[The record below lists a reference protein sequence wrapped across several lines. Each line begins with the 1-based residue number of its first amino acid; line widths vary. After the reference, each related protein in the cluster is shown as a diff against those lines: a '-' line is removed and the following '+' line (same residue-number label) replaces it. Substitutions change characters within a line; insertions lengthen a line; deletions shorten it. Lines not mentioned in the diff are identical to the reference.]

1 MIETRTA
8 SEASK
13 PLPRDLRIGTT
24 APASQCVARAEKNSI
39 ELMIRIETLQGTLAR
54 RGFVDAVAAERVI
67 DHWADEYASL
77 LDLLASSADPDLA
90 LMGLDRLSER
100 VPDLLA
106 RLTAAPVL
114 ARQLVMVLGGSNK
127 LSHHLIAHPEHL
139 ELLDAPLVKV
149 PADSLRRELL
159 GATGADPDSPT
170 PIATD
175 PTGNDLRVAYR
186 GALLR
191 IAARDLCS
199 PEPIEVFDDIA
210 DELSDLADATLEA
223 ALSIARLKLGEN
235 ALQTRLAVIG
245 LGKCGAHE
253 LNYVS
258 DVDVLFVAE
267 PVTDSEG
274 TPLVSNDQAVQ
285 ITTRMAAEMSRV
297 CSAHTSAGTI
307 WEVDAALRP
316 EGKAG
321 QLVRTLSS
329 HRIYYEK
336 WAKTWEFQAMLKAR
350 PAAGDLQLGQAFV
363 DLVSP
368 MVWRAAERENFV
380 ADTQAMRKRVVAHIP
395 TRDHGRE
402 LKLGEGGLR
411 DVEFSVQLLQLV
423 HGRVDERLRSRATLP
438 ALRSLIDNGY
448 VGREDG
454 KGLALAYRFLRTLEH
469 RIQLFNL
476 RRTHLLPNNDHDLRR
491 LGRSLGYR
499 EPVKELL
506 GTWRHTSQRVRRLH
520 ERLFYSPLLD
530 AVAKIPSTEL
540 RLTTDAAL
548 DRLRALGYADPT
560 AALRHIAALSQGVT
574 RQAEIQRQLLPAMLG
589 WFAQAPNPD
598 HGLLAF
604 RQVSEALGSTPWY
617 LRALRDEGAMAER
630 LARILASS
638 RYAVELLKRAPQ
650 TVQMLADDQELR
662 PRSLAELKAEMRAA
676 ASRQSNSVAAVEA
689 IRAIRRQE
697 LFRVA
702 AGDLIGENDVLSV
715 GAALSDLASAT
726 VDATLDV
733 AREASGSEPGPRIAV
748 IAMGR
753 WGGREMSYA
762 SDADAMFVMED
773 SADPESDPTKVAA
786 AVIAEMRKLLTRPA
800 ADPPL
805 NIDADLR
812 PEGKGGALIRSLS
825 AYRNYYTRWSSTW
838 ELQAL
843 VRADALAGDEELGK
857 ALMAEIDGR
866 RWPEGGLTPAQLT
879 EIRKLKARVE
889 AERLPRGANP
899 AKHTK
904 LGPGGIADVE
914 WTVQLLQL
922 QHAHRLPA
930 LRSSQ
935 TIVALRAARDA
946 EILDPMDA
954 GHLEA
959 AWTLASRIRN
969 QIMLM
974 RGRGSD
980 SLPGDNRELASLA
993 ELLGYGP
1000 GESSHLLADYRRV
1013 TRRARSVVDRVF
1025 WGS

>member
-1 MIETRTA
+1 
-8 SEASK
+8 
-13 PLPRDLRIGTT
+13 
-24 APASQCVARAEKNSI
+24 
-39 ELMIRIETLQGTLAR
+39 MIRIETMQGTLAR
-54 RGFVDAVAAERVI
+54 RGFVDAVAAGRVI
-67 DHWADEYASL
+67 DHWADEYEPL
-77 LDLLASSADPDLA
+77 LDVLAKSADPDLA
-90 LMGLDRLSER
+90 LAGIDRLCER

-114 ARQLVMVLGGSNK
+114 ARQLIMVLGGSSQ
-127 LSHHLIAHPEHL
+127 LSQHLIAHPEHL
-139 ELLDAPLVKV
+139 ELLETELVKV
-149 PADSLRRELL
+149 SAASLRRELL
-159 GATGADPDSPT
+159 EATGADPESPT

-175 PTGNDLRVAYR
+175 PTGDQLRIAYR
-186 GALLR
+186 GVLLR
-191 IAARDLCS
+191 IAARDLGA
-199 PEPIEVFDDIA
+199 PEPIETVVDIA

-235 ALQTRLAVIG
+235 ALKTRLAVVA
-245 LGKCGAHE
+245 LGKCGAQE

-267 PVTDSEG
+267 PVEDDG

-285 ITTRMAAEMSRV
+285 IATRIAAEMTRI

-350 PAAGDLQLGQAFV
+350 PAAGDLELGQAFV
-363 DLVSP
+363 DLVTP

-395 TRDHGRE
+395 ARDQGRE

-438 ALRSLIDNGY
+438 ALKALIDNGY

-454 KGLALAYRFLRTLEH
+454 KRFALAYRFLRTLEH

-491 LGRSLGYR
+491 LGRSFGYKD
-499 EPVKELL
+499 PVKELL
-506 GTWRHTSQRVRRLH
+506 STWRHTAQRVRRLH

-530 AVAKIPSTEL
+530 TVAKIPSTEL

-548 DRLRALGYADPT
+548 DRLRALGYADPK

-604 RQVSEALGSTPWY
+604 RQVSEALGTTPWY
-617 LRALRDEGAMAER
+617 LRALRDEGTMAER

-662 PRSLAELKAEMRAA
+662 PRSLAELKAEMHAA
-676 ASRQSNSVAAVEA
+676 AGRQSSSVAAVEA
-689 IRAIRRQE
+689 IRAIRRRE
-697 LFRVA
+697 LFRVS
-702 AGDLIGENDVLSV
+702 AGDLLGNNDVLSV
-715 GAALSDLASAT
+715 GAALTDLASAT
-726 VDATLDV
+726 IDAALAV
-733 AREASGSEPGPRIAV
+733 ASEASESGPMPRIAV

-773 SADPESDPTKVAA
+773 SADQDSDPTKVAA
-786 AVIAEMRKLLTRPA
+786 AVVTELRTLLTRPA

-805 NIDADLR
+805 SIDTDLR

-825 AYRNYYTRWSSTW
+825 AYRNYYSRWSSTW

-857 ALMAEIDGR
+857 ALMAEIDAH
-866 RWPEGGLTPAQLT
+866 RWPEGGLNTAQLT

-922 QHAHRLPA
+922 QHAYEMPA
-930 LRSSQ
+930 LRSSR

-946 EILDPMDA
+946 GIIDAMDA

-959 AWTLASRIRN
+959 AWMLASRIRN

-980 SLPGDNRELASLA
+980 SLPSDNRELASLA

-1013 TRRARSVVDRVF
+1013 TRRARAVVERVF
-1025 WGS
+1025 WGSS

>member
-1 MIETRTA
+1 
-8 SEASK
+8 
-13 PLPRDLRIGTT
+13 
-24 APASQCVARAEKNSI
+24 
-39 ELMIRIETLQGTLAR
+39 MIRIETMQGTLAR
-54 RGFVDAVAAERVI
+54 RGFLDAVAAERI
-67 DHWADEYASL
+67 IGLWADEYEPL
-77 LDLLASSADPDLA
+77 LDLVAKSADPDLA
-90 LMGLDRLSER
+90 LASLDRLCEP

-114 ARQLVMVLGGSNK
+114 ARQLIMVLGGSSK
-127 LSHHLIAHPEHL
+127 LSHHLIAHSEHL
-139 ELLDAPLVKV
+139 ELLESELVKV
-149 PADSLRRELL
+149 PAASLRRELL
-159 GATGADPDSPT
+159 EATGADPESPL

-175 PTGNDLRVAYR
+175 STGDQLRIAYR

-191 IAARDLCS
+191 IAARDLCA
-199 PEPIEVFDDIA
+199 PEPIEALVDIA

-235 ALQTRLAVIG
+235 ALKTRLAVVG
-245 LGKCGAHE
+245 LGKCGAQE

-267 PVTDSEG
+267 PVMNSDG

-285 ITTRMAAEMSRV
+285 VATRMAAEMTRI

-350 PAAGDLQLGQAFV
+350 PSAGDLELGQAFV
-363 DLVSP
+363 DLVGP

-395 TRDHGRE
+395 TRDQGRE

-438 ALRSLIDNGY
+438 ALKSLIENGY

-454 KGLALAYRFLRTLEH
+454 KRFALAYRFLRTLEH

-491 LGRSLGYR
+491 LGRSFGYKD
-499 EPVKELL
+499 PVKELL
-506 GTWRHTSQRVRRLH
+506 STWRHTAQRVRRLH

-530 AVAKIPSTEL
+530 TVAKIPSTEL

-604 RQVSEALGSTPWY
+604 RQVSEALGTTPWY
-617 LRALRDEGAMAER
+617 LRALRDEGTMAER

-662 PRSLAELKAEMRAA
+662 PRSLAELKAEMHAA
-676 ASRQSNSVAAVEA
+676 AGRQSNSVAAVEA
-689 IRAIRRQE
+689 IRAIRRRE

-702 AGDLIGENDVLSV
+702 AGDLLGDNDVLSV
-715 GAALSDLASAT
+715 GAALTDLASAT
-726 VDATLDV
+726 IDATLAV
-733 AREASGSEPGPRIAV
+733 AQEAARGPVPRIAV

-753 WGGREMSYA
+753 WGGRELSYA

-773 SADPESDPTKVAA
+773 ATDGASDPTKVATA
-786 AVIAEMRKLLTRPA
+786 LINEMRTLLTRPS
-800 ADPPL
+800 ADPAL
-805 NIDADLR
+805 SIDADLR
-812 PEGKGGALIRSLS
+812 PEGKGGALIRSLT
-825 AYRNYYTRWSSTW
+825 AYRNYYSRWSSTW
-838 ELQAL
+838 ELQAM

-857 ALMAEIDGR
+857 ALMAEIDSH
-866 RWPEGGLTPAQLT
+866 RWPEDGLSASQLV

-922 QHAHRLPA
+922 QHAHELPA

-946 EILDPMDA
+946 GIIDAMDA

-959 AWTLASRIRN
+959 AWMLASRIRN

-980 SLPGDNRELASLA
+980 SLPSDNRELASLA

-1000 GESSHLLADYRRV
+1000 AESSHLLADYRRV
-1013 TRRARSVVDRVF
+1013 TRRARAVVERIF

>member
-1 MIETRTA
+1 
-8 SEASK
+8 
-13 PLPRDLRIGTT
+13 
-24 APASQCVARAEKNSI
+24 
-39 ELMIRIETLQGTLAR
+39 MIRIETMQGTLAR
-54 RGFVDAVAAERVI
+54 RGFVDAVAAERI
-67 DHWADEYASL
+67 IGFWADEYEPL
-77 LDLLASSADPDLA
+77 LDLLAKSADPDLA
-90 LMGLDRLSER
+90 LASLDRLCESL
-100 VPDLLA
+100 PDLLA
-106 RLTAAPVL
+106 RLKAAPVL
-114 ARQLVMVLGGSNK
+114 ARQLIMVLGGSSK

-139 ELLDAPLVKV
+139 ELLESELVKV
-149 PADSLRRELL
+149 SAASLRRELL
-159 GATGADPDSPT
+159 EATGADPDSPL

-175 PTGNDLRVAYR
+175 PTGDQLRIAYR

-191 IAARDLCS
+191 IAARDLCA
-199 PEPIEVFDDIA
+199 PEPIEAVVDIA

-235 ALQTRLAVIG
+235 ALKTRLAVVG
-245 LGKCGAHE
+245 LGKCGAQE

-267 PVTDSEG
+267 PVVDSDG

-285 ITTRMAAEMSRV
+285 IATRMAAEMTRI

-350 PAAGDLQLGQAFV
+350 PSAGDLELGQAFV
-363 DLVSP
+363 DLVAP

-395 TRDHGRE
+395 TRDQGRE

-438 ALRSLIDNGY
+438 ALKSLIENGY

-454 KGLALAYRFLRTLEH
+454 KRFALAYRFLRTLEH
-469 RIQLFNL
+469 RIQLFML
-476 RRTHLLPNNDHDLRR
+476 RRTHLLPNNNHDLRR
-491 LGRSLGYR
+491 LGRSFGYKD
-499 EPVKELL
+499 PVNELL
-506 GTWRHTSQRVRRLH
+506 STWRHTAQRVRRLH

-548 DRLRALGYADPT
+548 DRLRGLGYADPT

-574 RQAEIQRQLLPAMLG
+574 RQAAIQRQLLPAMLG

-604 RQVSEALGSTPWY
+604 RQVSEALGTTPWY
-617 LRALRDEGAMAER
+617 LRALRDEGTMAER

-662 PRSLAELKAEMRAA
+662 PRSLAELKAEMHAA
-676 ASRQSNSVAAVEA
+676 AGRQSNSVAAVEA
-689 IRAIRRQE
+689 IRAIRRRE

-702 AGDLIGENDVLSV
+702 AGDLLGDNDVLSV
-715 GAALSDLASAT
+715 GAALTDLASAT
-726 VDATLDV
+726 IDATLAV
-733 AREASGSEPGPRIAV
+733 AEEASRGPVPRIAV

-753 WGGREMSYA
+753 WGGRELSYA

-773 SADPESDPTKVAA
+773 ATGGASDPTKVAT
-786 AVIAEMRKLLTRPA
+786 AVINEMRTLLTRPS
-800 ADPPL
+800 ADPAL
-805 NIDADLR
+805 SIDADLR
-812 PEGKGGALIRSLS
+812 PEGKGGALIRSLT
-825 AYRNYYTRWSSTW
+825 AYRNYYSRWSSTW
-838 ELQAL
+838 ELQAM

-857 ALMAEIDGR
+857 ALMAEIDGH
-866 RWPEGGLTPAQLT
+866 RWPEGGLSASQLT

-922 QHAHRLPA
+922 QHAHELPA

-946 EILDPMDA
+946 GIIDAMDA

-959 AWTLASRIRN
+959 AWMLASRIRN

-980 SLPGDNRELASLA
+980 SLPSDNRELASLA

-1000 GESSHLLADYRRV
+1000 AESSHLLADYRRV
-1013 TRRARSVVDRVF
+1013 TRRARAVVERVF

>member
-1 MIETRTA
+1 
-8 SEASK
+8 
-13 PLPRDLRIGTT
+13 
-24 APASQCVARAEKNSI
+24 
-39 ELMIRIETLQGTLAR
+39 MIRIETTQGTLAR
-54 RGFVDAVAAERVI
+54 RGFVDAEAAERLI
-67 DHWADEYASL
+67 DHWDTEYAPL
-77 LDLLASSADPDLA
+77 LDLLAQSADPDHA
-90 LMGLDRLSER
+90 LVSLDRLCDR
-100 VPDLLA
+100 VPGLLS
-106 RLTAAPVL
+106 RLAATPVL
-114 ARQLVMVLGGSNK
+114 ARQLIMVVGASNK
-127 LSHHLIAHPEHL
+127 LTHHLIAHPEHIDL
-139 ELLDAPLVKV
+139 LENELLNV
-149 PADSLRRELL
+149 PGSTLRRELL
-159 GATGADPDSPT
+159 QATGADPESPT

-175 PTGNDLRVAYR
+175 ATGNQLRVAYR

-191 IAARDLCS
+191 IAARDLCA
-199 PEPIEVFDDIA
+199 PEPLEAVVDIA

-223 ALSIARLKLGEN
+223 ALSISRLKLGEN
-235 ALQTRLAVIG
+235 ALKTRLAVVG
-245 LGKCGAHE
+245 LGKCGAQE

-258 DVDVLFVAE
+258 DVDVLFIAE
-267 PVTDSEG
+267 PVLDSDG

-285 ITTRMAAEMSRV
+285 VATRMAAEMTRI

-307 WEVDAALRP
+307 WEVDVALRP

-321 QLVRTLSS
+321 QLVRTLAS
-329 HRIYYEK
+329 HRIYYQK

-350 PAAGDLQLGQAFV
+350 PAAGDLELGQAFV
-363 DLVSP
+363 DLVTP

-395 TRDHGRE
+395 ARDQGRE

-423 HGRVDERLRSRATLP
+423 HGRADERLRSRATLP
-438 ALRSLIDNGY
+438 ALKALIDNGY
-448 VGREDG
+448 VGRDDG
-454 KGLALAYRFLRTLEH
+454 KGFALAYRFLRTLEH
-469 RIQLFNL
+469 RIQLYNL

-491 LGRSLGYR
+491 LGRSLGYKD
-499 EPVKELL
+499 PVKELL
-506 GTWRHTSQRVRRLH
+506 STWRHITQRVRRLH

-530 AVAKIPSTEL
+530 TVAKIPSKEL

-548 DRLRALGYADPT
+548 DRLKALGYADPT

-589 WFAQAPNPD
+589 WFADAPNPD

-604 RQVSEALGSTPWY
+604 RQVSEALGTTPWY

-650 TVQMLADDQELR
+650 TVQMLADDQQLR
-662 PRSLAELKAEMRAA
+662 PRSLAELKAEMHAA
-676 ASRQSNSVAAVEA
+676 ASRQSTSVGAVEA
-689 IRAIRRQE
+689 IRAIRRHE

-702 AGDLIGENDVLSV
+702 AGDLLGECDVVGV
-715 GAALSDLASAT
+715 GAALTDLASAT
-726 VDATLDV
+726 IDATLQV
-733 AREASGSEPGPRIAV
+733 AGQTSNEPVPRIAV

-773 SADPESDPTKVAA
+773 ATGTDRDPTKVAT
-786 AVIAEMRKLLTRPA
+786 AVINEMRTLLTRPS

-805 NIDADLR
+805 SIDADLR
-812 PEGKGGALIRSLS
+812 PEGKGGALIRSLT
-825 AYRNYYTRWSSTW
+825 AYRNYYSRWSSTW

-857 ALMAEIDGR
+857 ALMAEIDAH
-866 RWPEGGLTPAQLT
+866 RWPENGLNQSQLT

-889 AERLPRGANP
+889 AERLPRGADP
-899 AKHTK
+899 AKQTK

-922 QHAHRLPA
+922 QHAYRLPD
-930 LRSSQ
+930 LRSTQ
-935 TIVALRAARDA
+935 TIAALRAARDA
-946 EILDPMDA
+946 GVIDAMDA

-980 SLPGDNRELASLA
+980 SLPSDNRELASLA

-1013 TRRARSVVDRVF
+1013 TRQARKVVERVF
-1025 WGS
+1025 WGSQS

>member
-1 MIETRTA
+1 
-8 SEASK
+8 
-13 PLPRDLRIGTT
+13 
-24 APASQCVARAEKNSI
+24 
-39 ELMIRIETLQGTLAR
+39 MIRIETTQGTLAR
-54 RGFVDAVAAERVI
+54 RGFVDAEAAVRVI
-67 DHWADEYASL
+67 DHWDDEHEPL
-77 LDLLASSADPDLA
+77 LDLLAQSADPDQALA
-90 LMGLDRLSER
+90 GLDRLCDR
-100 VPDLLA
+100 VPGLLS
-106 RLTAAPVL
+106 RLTAAPIL
-114 ARQLVMVLGGSNK
+114 AHQLIMVLGASNR
-127 LSHHLIAHPEHL
+127 LTHHLIAHPEHI
-139 ELLDAPLVKV
+139 ELLESELVKV
-149 PADSLRRELL
+149 PAASLRQELL
-159 GATGADPDSPT
+159 QATGADAESPL

-175 PTGNDLRVAYR
+175 ATGDQLRIAYR

-191 IAARDLCS
+191 IAARDLCA
-199 PEPIEVFDDIA
+199 PEPIEAVVDIA

-223 ALSIARLKLGEN
+223 ALSISRLKLGEN
-235 ALQTRLAVIG
+235 ALKTRLAVVG
-245 LGKCGAHE
+245 LGKCGAQE

-267 PVTDSEG
+267 PVLDADG
-274 TPLVSNDQAVQ
+274 TPLISNDQAVQ
-285 ITTRMAAEMSRV
+285 IATRMAAEMTRI

-350 PAAGDLQLGQAFV
+350 PAAGDLELGQAFV
-363 DLVSP
+363 DLVTP

-395 TRDHGRE
+395 PRDQGRE

-423 HGRVDERLRSRATLP
+423 HGRVDERLRSQATLP
-438 ALRSLIDNGY
+438 ALKSLIDNGY

-454 KGLALAYRFLRTLEH
+454 KGFALAYRFLRTLEH
-469 RIQLFNL
+469 RIQLYNL

-491 LGRSLGYR
+491 LGRSFGYKD
-499 EPVKELL
+499 PVEELL
-506 GTWRHTSQRVRRLH
+506 STWRHTAQRVRRLH

-530 AVAKIPSTEL
+530 AVAKIPSKDL

-548 DRLRALGYADPT
+548 DRLKALGYADPT

-589 WFAQAPNPD
+589 WFAGAPNPD

-604 RQVSEALGSTPWY
+604 RQVSEALGTTPWY

-662 PRSLAELKAEMRAA
+662 PRSLAELMAEMHAA
-676 ASRQSNSVAAVEA
+676 AGRQSNSVAAVEA
-689 IRAIRRQE
+689 IRAIRRRE

-702 AGDLIGENDVLSV
+702 AGDLLGENDVLSV
-715 GAALSDLASAT
+715 GQALTVLASAT
-726 VDATLDV
+726 IDATLAV
-733 AREASGSEPGPRIAV
+733 AREAAGGDVPRIAV

-773 SADPESDPTKVAA
+773 AADSNGDPTKVATG
-786 AVIAEMRKLLTRPA
+786 VINEMRTLLTRPS
-800 ADPPL
+800 ADPAL
-805 NIDADLR
+805 SIDADLR
-812 PEGKGGALIRSLS
+812 PEGKGGALIRSLT
-825 AYRNYYTRWSSTW
+825 AYRNYYSRWSSTW

-857 ALMAEIDGR
+857 ALMTEIDGH
-866 RWPEGGLTPAQLT
+866 RWPEGGLSASQLT

-889 AERLPRGANP
+889 AERLPRGADP

-922 QHAHRLPA
+922 QHAHRLSA
-930 LRSSQ
+930 LRSTQ
-935 TIVALRAARDA
+935 TIVALRAACDA
-946 EILDPMDA
+946 GVIDAMDA

-993 ELLGYGP
+993 ELLGYGA

-1013 TRRARSVVDRVF
+1013 TRRARKVVEQVF
-1025 WGS
+1025 WGASG

>member
-1 MIETRTA
+1 
-8 SEASK
+8 
-13 PLPRDLRIGTT
+13 
-24 APASQCVARAEKNSI
+24 
-39 ELMIRIETLQGTLAR
+39 MIRIETMQGTLAR
-54 RGFVDAVAAERVI
+54 RGFVDAVAAERI
-67 DHWADEYASL
+67 IGFWADEYEPL
-77 LDLLASSADPDLA
+77 LDLLAKSADPDLA
-90 LMGLDRLSER
+90 LASLDRLCESL
-100 VPDLLA
+100 PDLLA
-106 RLTAAPVL
+106 RLKAAPVL
-114 ARQLVMVLGGSNK
+114 ARQLIMVLGGSSK

-139 ELLDAPLVKV
+139 ELLESELVKV
-149 PADSLRRELL
+149 SAASLRRELL
-159 GATGADPDSPT
+159 EATGADPDSPL

-175 PTGNDLRVAYR
+175 PTGDQLRIAYR

-191 IAARDLCS
+191 IAARDLCA
-199 PEPIEVFDDIA
+199 PEPIEAVVDIA

-235 ALQTRLAVIG
+235 ALKTRLAVVG
-245 LGKCGAHE
+245 LGKCGAQE

-267 PVTDSEG
+267 PVVDSDG

-285 ITTRMAAEMSRV
+285 IATRMAAEMTRI

-350 PAAGDLQLGQAFV
+350 PSAGDLELGQAFV
-363 DLVSP
+363 DLVAP

-395 TRDHGRE
+395 TRDQGRE

-438 ALRSLIDNGY
+438 ALKSLIENGY

-454 KGLALAYRFLRTLEH
+454 KRFALAYRFLRTLEH
-469 RIQLFNL
+469 RIQLFML
-476 RRTHLLPNNDHDLRR
+476 RRTHLLPNNNHDLRR
-491 LGRSLGYR
+491 LGRSFGYKD
-499 EPVKELL
+499 PVNELL
-506 GTWRHTSQRVRRLH
+506 STWRHTAQRVRRLH

-548 DRLRALGYADPT
+548 DRLRGLGYADPT

-574 RQAEIQRQLLPAMLG
+574 RQAAIQRQLLPAMLG

-604 RQVSEALGSTPWY
+604 RQVSEALGTTPWY
-617 LRALRDEGAMAER
+617 LRALRDEGTMAER

-662 PRSLAELKAEMRAA
+662 PRSLAELKAEMHAA
-676 ASRQSNSVAAVEA
+676 AGRQSNSVAAVEA
-689 IRAIRRQE
+689 IRAIRRRE

-702 AGDLIGENDVLSV
+702 AGDLLGDNDVLSV
-715 GAALSDLASAT
+715 GAALTDLASAT
-726 VDATLDV
+726 IDATLAV
-733 AREASGSEPGPRIAV
+733 AEEASRGPVPRIAV

-753 WGGREMSYA
+753 WGGRELSYA

-773 SADPESDPTKVAA
+773 ATGGASDPTKVAT
-786 AVIAEMRKLLTRPA
+786 AVINEMRTLLTRPS
-800 ADPPL
+800 ADPAL
-805 NIDADLR
+805 SIDADLR
-812 PEGKGGALIRSLS
+812 PEGKGGALIRSLT
-825 AYRNYYTRWSSTW
+825 AYRNYYSRWSSTW
-838 ELQAL
+838 ELQAM

-857 ALMAEIDGR
+857 ALMAEIDGH
-866 RWPEGGLTPAQLT
+866 RWPEGGLSASQLT

-922 QHAHRLPA
+922 QHAHELPA

-946 EILDPMDA
+946 GIIDAMDA

-959 AWTLASRIRN
+959 AWMLASRIRN

-980 SLPGDNRELASLA
+980 SLPSDNRELASLA

-1000 GESSHLLADYRRV
+1000 AESSHLLADYRRV
-1013 TRRARSVVDRVF
+1013 TRRTRAVVERVF